1 MALTKVDQ
9 TMVSDQV
16 LSRKNLIINGDMRVA
31 QRGTSATL
39 DQDDDGYNVC
49 DRFYYEATHAGG
61 ITMSQSTDVPTGE
74 GFVNSTKIAC
84 STADTSVAAGD
95 YLIVGYHLEGKDVQQ
110 LKYGTSSAESLTL
123 SFWVKGNASAT
134 YVAEFINQDTSPRRS
149 RANTFSVT
157 SSWSKVEIT
166 ISGDTA
172 SGKTFD
178 NDTTSGF
185 GLFFWLMAGSTYS
198 GGTLHTGSWQ
208 DMVNN
213 ERAGG
218 ADNILSSTS
227 NELYVTGVQLEVGSN
242 ATAFD
247 HRSFGTELQA
257 CLRYFER
264 ANYPNLAII
273 TLGHAFGTS
282 SFGPY
287 NWTTMKRGTPSLTP
301 PTAGQST
308 NTASWLTES
317 GGYPSTTGTFNFN
330 GIGTVQ
336 ARINGAS
343 YSGLTNPGGTSLY
356 SNGNTFIDVD
366 AEIS

>member
-1 MALTKVDQ
+1 MTTKIPAEL
-9 TMVSDQV
+9 VSDQV
-16 LSRKNLIINGDMRVA
+16 LSRKNLVINGDMRVA
-31 QRGTSATL
+31 QRATSATL

-49 DRFYYEATHAGG
+49 DRFYYEATNSGG

-74 GFVNSTKIAC
+74 GFANSTKLAC

-95 YLIVGYHLEGKDVQQ
+95 YVIVGYHLEGKDVQQ

-134 YVAEFINQDTSPRRS
+134 YVVEFINQDTSPRRS
-149 RANTFSVT
+149 RSNTFSVT

-172 SGKTFD
+172 SGKTFN
-178 NDTTSGF
+178 NDTGTSF

-227 NELYVTGVQLEVGSN
+227 NELYVTGVQFEVGST

-247 HRSFGTELQA
+247 HRSYGEEFQD
-257 CLRYFER
+257 CKRYFER
-264 ANYPNLAII
+264 LNYVDASVAFNGNSFSAN
-273 TLGHAFGTS
+273 GAFGAL
-282 SFGPY
+282 P
-287 NWTTMKRGTPSLTP
+287 WTVQKRGTPSVTLSGV
-301 PTAGQST
+301 GQS
-308 NTASWLTES
+308 SGQWSYLTS
-317 GGYPSTTGTFNFN
+317 NGGYPSTTGSTTAGNIN
-330 GIGTVQ
+330 THQ
-336 ARINGAS
+336 CRINATGYAGLTDDSISGFYCQGAS
-343 YSGLTNPGGTSLY
+343 Y
-356 SNGNTFIDVD
+356 IDID
-366 AEIS
+366 AELS

>member
-208 DMVNN
+208 DMVN
-213 ERAGG
+213 
-218 ADNILSSTS
+218 
-227 NELYVTGVQLEVGSN
+227 